1 VKIQIAN
8 TTSLLLERAGTL
20 MLSIV
25 LAMIVWLV
33 AVIQQN
39 PFTTNEFR
47 EPIPITVR
55 GLAENLQT
63 VQDLSRET
71 TKIILKAPAKTWSD
85 LRSDDFTAYIDL
97 DGYAA
102 GEHEVQV
109 HVNIKNPQAEFVELQ
124 QPSLR
129 IQLDEVITK
138 TLGIIVETTGET
150 AEGYATQEPLKDP
163 ALVNLRGPS
172 ILIDQVASAKV
183 EIPLRN
189 ANSQIKVRPKIA
201 LHNAEGHAL
210 SRIAIEPEVVE
221 VTIPIVP
228 LPGHREVAIRVK
240 LQGEPA
246 PGYRLSSVR
255 SNPVTTVLWGNKD
268 ELDRV
273 PGFVE
278 TAPLVLDDMTQDI
291 EKRLELQLPEGV
303 NALNGSI
310 VMVTANVTPIE
321 GGRTIQIKPIFDG
334 LESGL
339 TAEIELEAV
348 EIILSGP
355 VSLLESLDSDDIF
368 VILELADLVPNS
380 HVIEPRLIAPDGIT
394 VEGLLPETVE
404 VLIKEL
410 PTPTPDPEPTP
421 PVKMPILI
429 TPVLSENNTIDEQG
443 DGITE
448 PVSPVTPTPVETP
461 ASV

>member
-1 VKIQIAN
+1 MVKIQIAN

-20 MLSIV
+20 VLSVV

-47 EPIPITVR
+47 EPIPIAVR

-85 LRSDDFTAYIDL
+85 LRVDDFTAYIDL
-97 DGYAA
+97 DGYQA
-102 GEHEVQV
+102 GEHEVEV

-129 IQLDEVITK
+129 IQLDAVITK
-138 TLGIIVETTGET
+138 TLEIIVETTGET
-150 AEGYATQEPLKDP
+150 AEGYAIQEPLKEP
-163 ALVNLRGPS
+163 GFVNLRGPS
-172 ILIDQVASAKV
+172 ILINQVANAKV

-189 ANSQIKVRPKIA
+189 AKSQIKVRPKIA
-201 LHNAEGHAL
+201 LYNTEEQEL
-210 SRIAIEPEVVE
+210 SRIFIEPEVVK

-228 LPGHREVAIRVK
+228 LPGHREVAVRVK

-246 PGYRLSSVR
+246 QGYRLSSVR
-255 SNPVTTVLWGNKD
+255 SNPATTVLWGNKD

-278 TAPLVLDDMTQDI
+278 TAPLVLDDRTQDI

-321 GGRTIQIKPIFDG
+321 GGRTI
-334 LESGL
+334 S
-339 TAEIELEAV
+339 
-348 EIILSGP
+348 
-355 VSLLESLDSDDIF
+355 
-368 VILELADLVPNS
+368 N
-380 HVIEPRLIAPDGIT
+380 
-394 VEGLLPETVE
+394 
-404 VLIKEL
+404 
-410 PTPTPDPEPTP
+410 
-421 PVKMPILI
+421 
-429 TPVLSENNTIDEQG
+429 
-443 DGITE
+443 
-448 PVSPVTPTPVETP
+448 
-461 ASV
+461 